1 LHNLLK
7 TIAMTKKILI
17 VDDNDLIV
25 EVMSYILA
33 NCGYDVSSLSSGGKV
48 ISEVNTARPDLI
60 ILDAMLPDMDG
71 RDICKILKLNK
82 STHNLPVIMC
92 SAYDEIIN
100 SLNQT
105 GAPDDFLSKP
115 FDMTTLLNKVE
126 HQLAA

>member
-7 TIAMTKKILI
+7 NIAMTKKILI

-25 EVMSYILA
+25 EVMSYILV
-33 NCGYDVSSLSSGGKV
+33 NCGYDVSSLSSGEEV
-48 ISEVNTARPDLI
+48 ISKVNTTHPDLI
-60 ILDAMLPDMDG
+60 ILDAMLPGMDG

-82 STHNLPVIMC
+82 STHNLRVIMC
-92 SAYDEIIN
+92 SAYDEISK

>member
-1 LHNLLK
+1 
-7 TIAMTKKILI
+7 MPKKILI

-25 EVMSYILA
+25 EVMSYILV
-33 NCGYDVSSLSSGGKV
+33 NCGYDVSTLSSGEEV
-48 ISEVNTARPDLI
+48 INQVNITHPDLV
-60 ILDAMLPDMDG
+60 ILDAILPGMDG

-82 STHNLPVIMC
+82 TTHDMPIIMC
-92 SAYDEIIN
+92 SSYDEIGK

-115 FDMTTLLNKVE
+115 FDMTTLLDKVE